1 MRTATADTKKSD
13 IRIAMF
19 AAEAFPYAKVGGLGD
34 VIGALPKAL
43 AKSGAKISIVI
54 PGYRSV
60 DTARFHIEPCSAVPQ
75 FDVQMGPLVER
86 AAAFQTR
93 MDGCDVDVFLVGS
106 PKYFD
111 REGIYDDPAT
121 HEGYPDSMQRFVFFM
136 KAGLEL
142 LSRIGRPV
150 DIIHCHD
157 SHTALVP
164 GLINLN
170 LRANPVFSRSGT
182 LFTIHNL
189 AYQGLY
195 PRESLDLAGIGPK
208 HYYAAS
214 PFEYWGKVNFM
225 KAAIELADKVNT
237 VSHNYSLEIQT
248 DPEFGMGLEG
258 VLRNR
263 KEDLSG
269 IVNGI
274 DYVEWNPEKD
284 ALIPARFSAR
294 DLLGKTACK
303 AYLLETFKLS
313 RSRER
318 LPLVGII
325 SRLADQKGFDLI
337 AEAVEEIIALN
348 LQLVVLGTGQKK
360 YHDLFKQIVSRYPG
374 KVGVR
379 LAFDNELAHKIEA
392 GCDMFLM
399 PSKFEPCGLNQLY
412 SLRYG
417 TIPIVRS
424 VGGLVDTVTD
434 YDKGHGTGFCF
445 SGYTAGEMLGAIKRA
460 LAVYVVPAR
469 WQEMMVRAMSQDWS
483 WDRSAREYMKLYK
496 AIATKYTSFG
506 DATRH

>member
-1 MRTATADTKKSD
+1 MVTATENAGKSGM
-13 IRIAMF
+13 RIVMF

-34 VIGALPKAL
+34 VVGALPKAL

-54 PGYRSV
+54 PGYRSI
-60 DTARFHIEPCSAVPQ
+60 DPARFHIEPCSAAPQ
-75 FDVQMGPLVER
+75 FDVPMGSFVER

-106 PKYFD
+106 LKYFD

-142 LSRIGRPV
+142 LSRIGRPI
-150 DIIHCHD
+150 DIVHCHD

-164 GLINLN
+164 GMIGPN
-170 LRANPVFSRSGT
+170 LRGNPVFARSGT

-189 AYQGLY
+189 AYQGIY
-195 PRESLDLAGIGPK
+195 PKESLDLAGINPK
-208 HYYAAS
+208 HFYATS

-274 DYVEWNPEKD
+274 DYDEWNPESD
-284 ALIPARFSAR
+284 PLIPARFSAG

-303 AYLLETFKLS
+303 AYLLEKFGLS
-313 RSRER
+313 RSRDR
-318 LPLVGII
+318 FPLVGII
-325 SRLADQKGFDLI
+325 SRLTDQKGFDLI
-337 AEAVEEIIALN
+337 AEAVEEMMALN

-360 YHDLFKQIVSRYPG
+360 YHDLFEQIASRYPG
-374 KVGVR
+374 RVGVR

-417 TIPIVRS
+417 TIPVVRS
-424 VGGLVDTVTD
+424 TGGLADTVTD
-434 YDKGHGTGFCF
+434 YDKGHRTGFCF
-445 SGYTAGEMLGAIKRA
+445 SGYTPGEMLGAIKRA
-460 LAVYVVPAR
+460 LAVYAAPAR
-469 WQEMMVRAMSQDWS
+469 WQELMTRAMSQDWS

-496 AIATKYTSFG
+496 AIVAKYPKNKANSF
-506 DATRH
+506 